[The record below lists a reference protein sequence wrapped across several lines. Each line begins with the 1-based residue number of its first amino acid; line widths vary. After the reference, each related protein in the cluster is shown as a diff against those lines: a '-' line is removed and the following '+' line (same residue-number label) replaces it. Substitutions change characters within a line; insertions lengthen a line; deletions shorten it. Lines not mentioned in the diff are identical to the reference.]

1 MREHFDDRLE
11 YNEDEML
18 ETEQESEEIGD
29 DAEDLET
36 DEADELG
43 IEMIDLYGRDRIVK
57 RVEGKRTLGEKK
69 SEEQTAEKFD
79 PVKELFSFL
88 SSFVVAVIIAM
99 LVQRFIIINANIP
112 SGSMENTIMTGDRV
126 IGNRLAYLFGE
137 PERGDIVIFKYP
149 DDESQLFVK
158 RVIGM
163 PGETVVI
170 EDAKVYI
177 DGELLEE
184 TYLKETWVIDT
195 GTYTYVVPEDSYF
208 VMGDNRNNSK
218 DSRYWANTYVQDRQ
232 LLGEAVF
239 CYWPFQNF
247 GKLE

>member
-1 MREHFDDRLE
+1 MREHFEDRLE
-11 YNEDEML
+11 YSEDEML
-18 ETEQESEEIGD
+18 EEEDTLEEREISEEEHVVD
-29 DAEDLET
+29 
-36 DEADELG
+36 DELG
-43 IEMIDLYGRDRIVK
+43 IEIIDLYGRDKIVK
-57 RVEGKRTLGEKK
+57 PVEDKKRIRM
-69 SEEQTAEKFD
+69 EEETVIEKFN

-88 SSFVVAVIIAM
+88 TSFIVAVIIAM

-158 RVIGM
+158 RVIGL

-184 TYLKETWVIDT
+184 GYLKEKWIIDD
-195 GTYTYVVPEDSYF
+195 GPYTYVVPEDCYF

-218 DSRYWANTYVQDRQ
+218 DSRYWTNTYVQDDQ

-239 CYWPFQNF
+239 CYWPLQNF